1 MVVKKVVIF
10 DSGVGGLSV
19 YQEIHALL
27 PQVQFIYAFDNAAF
41 PYGELDDATLIKRTN
56 YIVTLLANQY
66 QADLV
71 VIACN
76 TASTIVL
83 PSLRQQLT
91 IPVVG
96 VVPAIKPAALIS
108 QTKSIGLLATPATV
122 NRAYTHQLVQQ
133 FANGCE
139 VKMIGSTRLVEM
151 AEQKLRG
158 KSVDMDELAEIL
170 APWQGTV
177 DSIILGCTHFPLI
190 KQEILLALRHQV
202 NVIDS
207 GKAIA
212 KRVALLLA
220 LPTEVMSPITPLIKN
235 VTYSSAA
242 TSDAAALNKSLNEM
256 QLDIIQDLNYPHF

>member
-1 MVVKKVVIF
+1 MKKVVIF

-19 YQEIHALL
+19 YKEIHDLL

-41 PYGELDDATLIKRTN
+41 PYGELADDILIERTN
-56 YIVTLLANQY
+56 HIVTLLVEQY

-83 PSLRQQLT
+83 PSLRQRLT

-96 VVPAIKPAALIS
+96 VVPAIKPAAKMS
-108 QTKSIGLLATPATV
+108 KTKCIGLLATPATI
-122 NRAYTHQLVQQ
+122 NRSYTHQLIKQ
-133 FANGCE
+133 FASDCD

-151 AEQKLRG
+151 AEHKLRG
-158 KSVDMDELAEIL
+158 EPIDLVELERIL
-170 APWQGTV
+170 QPWQGMV
-177 DSIILGCTHFPLI
+177 DSVILGCTHFPLI
-190 KQEILLALRHQV
+190 KAEIQKILP
-202 NVIDS
+202 NVVIVDS

-212 KRVALLLA
+212 KRVSSLLTLSS
-220 LPTEVMSPITPLIKN
+220 EPITISNIKN

-242 TSDAAALNKSLNEM
+242 THNVAALNQSLYKM
-256 QLDIIQDLNYPHF
+256 QLGIIHPLNYPHF

>member
-1 MVVKKVVIF
+1 MKKVVIF

-19 YQEIHALL
+19 YQEIYALL

-122 NRAYTHQLVQQ
+122 NRAYTHQLIQQ
-133 FANGCE
+133 FANGCD

-158 KSVDMDELAEIL
+158 KSVDMGELIEIL
-170 APWQGTV
+170 KPWQGVV
-177 DSIILGCTHFPLI
+177 DSIVLGCTHFPLI
-190 KQEILLALRHQV
+190 KQEIQQALKYQV
-202 NVIDS
+202 NIVDS

-212 KRVALLLA
+212 KRVVSLLELSNDVIVVPNA
-220 LPTEVMSPITPLIKN
+220 IHN

-242 TSDAAALNKSLNEM
+242 TYDAAALNKSLNEM

>member
-1 MVVKKVVIF
+1 MKKVVIF

-56 YIVTLLANQY
+56 YIVTLLANRY

-122 NRAYTHQLVQQ
+122 NRDYTHQLVQQ

-158 KSVDMDELAEIL
+158 KTVDIGELEQIL
-170 APWQGTV
+170 KPWQGTI
-177 DSIILGCTHFPLI
+177 DSIVLGCTHFPLI
-190 KQEILLALRHQV
+190 KQEIQTAFKHPV
-202 NVIDS
+202 NVVDS

-212 KRVALLLA
+212 KRVALLLGV
-220 LPTEVMSPITPLIKN
+220 PGDVMVPSNTMKN

-242 TSDAAALNKSLNEM
+242 TYDVAALNKSLNAM
-256 QLDIIQDLNYPHF
+256 QLDTIQDLSYPHF

>member
-1 MVVKKVVIF
+1 MKKVVIF

-41 PYGELDDATLIKRTN
+41 PYGELDDVTLIKRTN
-56 YIVTLLANQY
+56 HIVALLANQY
-66 QADLV
+66 KADLV

-83 PSLRQQLT
+83 PSLLQQLA

-96 VVPAIKPAALIS
+96 VVPAIRAAALVS
-108 QTKSIGLLATPATV
+108 QTKSIGLLVPLATV
-122 NRAYTHQLVQQ
+122 NRVYTNQLVQQ

-158 KSVDMDELAEIL
+158 KPNDMDELARIL
-170 APWQGTV
+170 EPW
-177 DSIILGCTHFPLI
+177 
-190 KQEILLALRHQV
+190 
-202 NVIDS
+202 
-207 GKAIA
+207 
-212 KRVALLLA
+212 
-220 LPTEVMSPITPLIKN
+220 
-235 VTYSSAA
+235 
-242 TSDAAALNKSLNEM
+242 
-256 QLDIIQDLNYPHF
+256 

>member
-41 PYGELDDATLIKRTN
+41 PYGELDDVTLIKRTN
-56 YIVTLLANQY
+56 HIVALLSNQY

-83 PSLRQQLT
+83 PSLRQQLA

-96 VVPAIKPAALIS
+96 VVPAIKPAALVS

-158 KSVDMDELAEIL
+158 KPIDMDELARIL
-170 APWQGTV
+170 EPWQGTI
-177 DSIILGCTHFPLI
+177 DSIVLGCTHFPLI
-190 KQEILLALRHQV
+190 KKEIQAVLKHSV
-202 NVIDS
+202 NVVDS

-212 KRVALLLA
+212 RRVALLLE
-220 LPTEVMSPITPLIKN
+220 LPTDVFSSTSTIKN

-242 TSDAAALNKSLNEM
+242 TYDAAALNKSLNEM
-256 QLDIIQDLNYPHF
+256 QLDAIQDLNYPHF

>member
-1 MVVKKVVIF
+1 MKKVVIF

-19 YQEIHALL
+19 YQEIYALL

-56 YIVTLLANQY
+56 HIVTLLAHQY

-96 VVPAIKPAALIS
+96 VVPAIKPAALAS

-122 NRAYTHQLVQQ
+122 NRPYTHQLVQQ
-133 FANGCE
+133 FANGCD

-158 KSVDMDELAEIL
+158 KSVDMRELTEIL
-170 APWQGTV
+170 KPWQGVV
-177 DSIILGCTHFPLI
+177 DSIVLGCTHFPLI
-190 KQEILLALRHQV
+190 KQEIQQALKYQV
-202 NVIDS
+202 NIVDS

-212 KRVALLLA
+212 KRVVSLLELSNDVIVA
-220 LPTEVMSPITPLIKN
+220 PNARHN

-242 TSDAAALNKSLNEM
+242 TYDAAALNKSLNEM

>member
-1 MVVKKVVIF
+1 VVVKKVVIF

-19 YQEIHALL
+19 YQEIYALL

-122 NRAYTHQLVQQ
+122 NRAYTHQLIQQ
-133 FANGCE
+133 FANGCD

-158 KSVDMDELAEIL
+158 KLVDIDELTEIL

-177 DSIILGCTHFPLI
+177 DSIVLGCTHFPLI
-190 KQEILLALRHQV
+190 KQEILLALNHQI

-220 LPTEVMSPITPLIKN
+220 LPTDVAAITSSIKN

>member
-1 MVVKKVVIF
+1 MKKVVIF

-27 PQVQFIYAFDNAAF
+27 PQVQYIYAFDNAAF
-41 PYGELDDATLIKRTN
+41 PYGELDDTTLIKRTN
-56 YIVTLLANQY
+56 HIVTLLANKY

-83 PSLRQQLT
+83 PSLRQQLI

-96 VVPAIKPAALIS
+96 VVPAIKPAALVS

-133 FANGCE
+133 FASGCE

-158 KSVDMDELAEIL
+158 KPVDIDELAVIL
-170 APWQGTV
+170 QPWQGVV
-177 DSIILGCTHFPLI
+177 DSIVLGCTHFPLI
-190 KQEILLALRHQV
+190 KQEIQAALKHD
-202 NVIDS
+202 VIVVDS

-212 KRVALLLA
+212 KRVALLLDLSA
-220 LPTEVMSPITPLIKN
+220 EIAAVDDTMKN

-242 TSDAAALNKSLNEM
+242 TYDAAALNESLKEM
-256 QLDIIQDLNYPHF
+256 QLDVIQDLNYPRS

>member
-1 MVVKKVVIF
+1 MVKKVVIF

-19 YQEIHALL
+19 YKEIHALL

-41 PYGELDDATLIKRTN
+41 PYGELDDVTLIKRTN
-56 YIVTLLANQY
+56 HIVTLLANQY

-83 PSLRQQLT
+83 PSLRQRLA

-96 VVPAIKPAALIS
+96 VVPAIKPAALVS

-158 KSVDMDELAEIL
+158 KPVDMIELTSIL
-170 APWQGTV
+170 QPWQGVV
-177 DSIILGCTHFPLI
+177 DSIVLGCTHFPLI
-190 KQEILLALRHQV
+190 KQEIQVALKHHV
-202 NVIDS
+202 TIVDS

-212 KRVALLLA
+212 KRVASLLDLSTA
-220 LPTEVMSPITPLIKN
+220 TTTIGMDITN

-242 TSDAAALNKSLNEM
+242 TYDAAALNKSLQQM
-256 QLDIIQDLNYPHF
+256 QLDPIQDLNYPHF